1 MKFDRNKAF
10 PYPVLRPYNDDFID
24 KDFQAAVSVEISE
37 SSVNITVDYSL
48 SSKSIKALIDAHDA
62 SFVTIVSCRDT
73 YFSQAIESFD
83 EHVEKVL
90 PHGLFRGE
98 VFINKYI
105 QIIDDVTF
113 ESAEIHPDFGA
124 GPFLYTKGDI
134 IAQDEP
140 EKFYFGREFFKP
152 LTSIFSLVKNESLS
166 YGEWKID
173 AENDYIGIEIN
184 PKMKDKIDIARSGR
198 SNQMILINS
207 LYYAAVVQVIENLK
221 NDDTSYS
228 DYRWAQVIAKK
239 MADCGVTIEDQSTKI
254 ASTILDF
261 PLRMLSEF
269 VFAEGIES

>member
-24 KDFQAAVSVEISE
+24 KDFQAAVSVEVSE
-37 SSVNITVDYSL
+37 SSVNISIDYSL
-48 SSKSIKALIDAHDA
+48 SSKSIKKLIDAHEA
-62 SFVTIVSCRDT
+62 SFVTVVSCRDT

-83 EHVEKVL
+83 EHAEKVL
-90 PHGLFRGE
+90 SHGIFRGE

-105 QIIDDVTF
+105 QILDDISF
-113 ESAEIHPDFGA
+113 ESTEVHPDFGT
-124 GPFLYTKGDI
+124 GPFLYTKGDV

-173 AENDYIGIEIN
+173 TESDYVSIEIN
-184 PKMKDKIDIARSGR
+184 PKMKEKIDIARSGR

-221 NDDTSYS
+221 EDDSSYS

-239 MADCGVTIEDQSTKI
+239 MGDCEVTIDDPSTKI
-254 ASTILDF
+254 ASKILDY
-261 PLRMLSEF
+261 PLRMLSDF
-269 VFAEGIES
+269 VFADGAES